1 VVLLCCCD
9 QELTSELKASLHSF
23 RLADVTVAGV
33 NEVIATQ
40 SDEARDHEL
49 SMGGYCPHYRPTTAR
64 VRCSMAGSYLPFVCL
79 LLSAGSAIGRA
90 LPILQQDD
98 VLLAPSQ
105 FATVITPDP
114 HYEELM

>member
-1 VVLLCCCD
+1 M
-9 QELTSELKASLHSF
+9 TS
-23 RLADVTVAGV
+23 LAQVC
-33 NEVIATQ
+33 
-40 SDEARDHEL
+40 AR
-49 SMGGYCPHYRPTTAR
+49 CN
-64 VRCSMAGSYLPFVCL
+64 MAGSYLAFACL

-90 LPILQQDD
+90 LPILQQDE

>member
-1 VVLLCCCD
+1 M
-9 QELTSELKASLHSF
+9 SLF
-23 RLADVTVAGV
+23 RGCQRV
-33 NEVIATQ
+33 NEVKAAQ

-49 SMGGYCPHYRPTTAR
+49 SMLIIRPRFRLSQAHCW
-64 VRCSMAGSYLPFVCL
+64 CSMAGPYLAFVCL

-98 VLLAPSQ
+98 VLLGPSQ

-114 HYEELM
+114 HYKELM